1 MFGVFTFITK
11 KTPNKFACMRFI
23 FSIFARNFNREDVL
37 FSHNKR
43 LLMKANKI
51 LFLTQEIVPFTESS
65 AMADNCRF
73 LLQATQ
79 ERGHEI
85 RTFMPKWGSINE
97 RRNQLHEVIR
107 LTGMN
112 IVVDDTD
119 HPLIIKVASLQPLRT
134 QVFFILNED
143 YFRNHLNTRDE
154 NGVEYP
160 DNDERAIFFARSVLE
175 TVKKQSWYPEVIH
188 CHGWIGALTGLYIK
202 TLYKDEPAFRNTKF
216 VYSLYNDAFNATF
229 PEEFLKKILVKNME
243 EVDFSE
249 FTSPINYHELSKMA
263 IRWADGV
270 IENCENAD
278 PALVE
283 YARSLG
289 KPVLEYK
296 TGAEYADACSNF
308 YNQLCEQE

>member
-1 MFGVFTFITK
+1 M
-11 KTPNKFACMRFI
+11 
-23 FSIFARNFNREDVL
+23 

-112 IVVDDTD
+112 IIVDDTD
-119 HPLIIKVASLQPLRT
+119 HPLIIKVASIQALRT

>member
-1 MFGVFTFITK
+1 
-11 KTPNKFACMRFI
+11 MRFI

-112 IVVDDTD
+112 IIVDDTD
-119 HPLIIKVASLQPLRT
+119 HPLIIKVASIQALRT

-243 EVDFSE
+243 EIDFSE

>member
-1 MFGVFTFITK
+1 
-11 KTPNKFACMRFI
+11 
-23 FSIFARNFNREDVL
+23 
-37 FSHNKR
+37 
-43 LLMKANKI
+43 MKANKI
-51 LFLTQEIVPFTESS
+51 LFITQEIVPFTESS
-65 AMADNCRF
+65 AMADNCRA

-112 IVVDDTD
+112 IIVDDTD
-119 HPLIIKVASLQPLRT
+119 HPLIIKVASIQALRT

-160 DNDERAIFFARSVLE
+160 DNDERAIFFARSVVE

-188 CHGWIGALTGLYIK
+188 CHGWIGALVGLYIK

-216 VYSLYNDAFNATF
+216 VYSLYNDAFNANF
-229 PEEFLKKILVKNME
+229 PEDFLKKILVKNME
-243 EVDFSE
+243 EVDFSA
-249 FTSPINYHELSKMA
+249 FATPINYQELSKMA
-263 IRWADGV
+263 IYWADGV

-289 KPVLEYK
+289 KHVLEYK
-296 TGAEYADACSNF
+296 TGAEYADACSSF

>member
-1 MFGVFTFITK
+1 MYAIY
-11 KTPNKFACMRFI
+11 

-112 IVVDDTD
+112 IIVDDTD
-119 HPLIIKVASLQPLRT
+119 HPLIIKVASIQALRT

-143 YFRNHLNTRDE
+143 YFRSHLNTRDE

-243 EVDFSE
+243 EIDFSE

>member
-1 MFGVFTFITK
+1 MYAIY
-11 KTPNKFACMRFI
+11 

-112 IVVDDTD
+112 IIVDDTD
-119 HPLIIKVASLQPLRT
+119 HPLIIKVASIQALRT

-243 EVDFSE
+243 EIDFSE